1 MDSTKN
7 EKLYKEV
14 IKATL
19 ELNIIKIE
27 EIWVGYTDISNKWFN
42 MLLHISGLKNVKF
55 EEWTFF
61 NSDYVKLK

>member
-27 EIWVGYTDISNKWFN
+27 EIWALNTDISNKWFN
-42 MLLHISGLKNVKF
+42 MLLQMSRLKNVKF